1 MTVTQDDL
9 RRLRSIADYQ
19 FGRGTGRA
27 LFPDDARI
35 EYSRRTGRTRHIHLG
50 DELIAN
56 FRPRDGLLTLT
67 IAGAERITGQ
77 IRDFGYTV
85 VIVDDVAEVVAQGR
99 NVMAKHV
106 VEAGGR
112 IRPGCEV
119 IVVDGGKKVV
129 AVGKATLTRE
139 EMLAFEVGAAVK
151 VRRGRDRDR

>member
-1 MTVTQDDL
+1 M
-9 RRLRSIADYQ
+9 
-19 FGRGTGRA
+19 
-27 LFPDDARI
+27 
-35 EYSRRTGRTRHIHLG
+35 
-50 DELIAN
+50 IAN

-67 IAGAERITGQ
+67 IAGAERITDQ
-77 IRDFGYTV
+77 IGDFGYTV

-139 EMLAFEVGAAVK
+139 EILAFKVGAAVK